1 MQRSWKNTGDE
12 DVTQERVEECQGGL
26 PGGDAAHI
34 AYSNK
39 SKVLRVESLGK
50 VCSVSRWQSAK
61 KVQGHTRKSMEP
73 CMEAARYTALQLR
86 VGREALLPA
95 VCRLQSVG
103 GLRQWEAG
111 TAGDSFTETGL
122 TVQTNNQHPPLPFSN
137 YSLHQNLLEGNT
149 DGWSPPPEF
158 LAGLS

>member
-1 MQRSWKNTGDE
+1 MSRKGSVLGSTGESDLAGSGHSVLSAGISYSPHGPAASLLAPSGSGRLSWRGRDGSGTLKY
-12 DVTQERVEECQGGL
+12 
-26 PGGDAAHI
+26 P
-34 AYSNK
+34 
-39 SKVLRVESLGK
+39 
-50 VCSVSRWQSAK
+50 
-61 KVQGHTRKSMEP
+61 P
-73 CMEAARYTALQLR
+73 ALQLR

>member
-1 MQRSWKNTGDE
+1 MCVFFSSLFFISLDLPLRPVEAWGSDADGGAIIL
-12 DVTQERVEECQGGL
+12 QEPE
-26 PGGDAAHI
+26 P
-34 AYSNK
+34 
-39 SKVLRVESLGK
+39 SL
-50 VCSVSRWQSAK
+50 
-61 KVQGHTRKSMEP
+61 
-73 CMEAARYTALQLR
+73 
-86 VGREALLPA
+86 GREALLPA